1 MSLRS
6 FLPLLLL
13 AACVRAPR
21 PGASTAAPNR
31 FADPIQRQIATA
43 QDERNTA
50 ALLPFLRAENPA
62 YRAAAAEAFGSV
74 QTPAAVP
81 ALLPLLRDAAPPV
94 RRAAA
99 YALGQTAD
107 SAAVDSLRVRVLQ
120 EPDGRV
126 RRTVQEAL
134 GRCVSRRTV
143 AELWRV
149 EILTDT
155 ARAAALAAGLQCLA
169 VRGLMTPEAVRRT
182 VALLTNFP
190 NLPNGARL
198 AAATAL
204 ARTRGLDADL
214 ARLALP
220 TLLRLATKDRYF
232 AVRSAT
238 AVALGRVAAL
248 PATSPATSPT
258 PNPQSPTPKIQNQT
272 PPAAQAT
279 AALLRLAAHDADARV
294 RVMALRALPF
304 QPTFYAASRAAVL
317 AALAD
322 LRPGVALTAA
332 EWLLAHGRGETGSD
346 LAARASKLAAWRPR
360 AVLLAAAL
368 RLASPASTASQI
380 EALQKRYKAA
390 PTAYEKGFL
399 LQALGEAPAAF
410 AFVRAETQTAGQ
422 APVVAGYGLAAL
434 LTMRRNPAFATSLV
448 PVFEESLRQA
458 LAGGDLAQ
466 VTAAAEALAD
476 TALAPHP
483 QPAALASDLAALHT
497 AQTRLTLPRD
507 IEAWLALQTTLDKLG
522 KTTRPTPAPKGT
534 AAQHPIDWKLVE
546 TIPAGQRV
554 RLRTT
559 QGELVVALLVNDAP
573 GAVGSFVALARA
585 GFYDGLYFHRVIPNF
600 VAQGGDPRGDGAGS
614 APYTL
619 RSELPD
625 LSYQEGSLGLASA
638 GKDTESCQFFITHA
652 PTPHLNGR
660 YPIFGRVVQGLDVL
674 PRLEIGDRIL
684 GVTVLGA
691 GL

>member
-1 MSLRS
+1 MLLRS

-13 AACVRAPR
+13 AACARTPR
-21 PGASTAAPNR
+21 PAATAPNR
-31 FADPIQRQIATA
+31 FADPVQRQIATA
-43 QDERNTA
+43 QDERNIA
-50 ALLPFLRAENPA
+50 ALLPFLTAANPA
-62 YRAAAAEAFGSV
+62 HRAAAAEAFGSV
-74 QTPAAVP
+74 QAPAAVP

-107 SAAVDSLRVRVLQ
+107 SAAVDSLRVRMLQ
-120 EPDGRV
+120 EPDGQV

-134 GRCVSRRTV
+134 GRCVSRRSV

-149 EILTDT
+149 PVLTDT
-155 ARAAALAAGLQCLA
+155 ARAAALAAGLQRLA

-182 VALLTNFP
+182 VGLLSQFL
-190 NLPNGARL
+190 NLPNGPRL

-204 ARTRGLDADL
+204 ARSRGLDADL

-220 TLLRLATKDRYF
+220 ALLRLAAKDRYF
-232 AVRSAT
+232 AVRSAA

-248 PATSPATSPT
+248 PAV
-258 PNPQSPTPKIQNQT
+258 PNTQDPKTNHPQ
-272 PPAAQAT
+272 PAAQA
-279 AALLRLAAHDADARV
+279 ALVRLATHDADARV
-294 RVMALRALPF
+294 RVVALRALPV
-304 QPTFYAASRAAVL
+304 QPVFYAASRAAVF

-322 LRPGVALTAA
+322 ARPGVALTAA
-332 EWLLAHGRGETGSD
+332 EWLLAHGRGETGPA
-346 LAARASKLAAWRPR
+346 LAARADQLAAWRPR
-360 AVLLAAAL
+360 AVLLAAGL
-368 RLASPASTASQI
+368 RLASPASAASQI
-380 EALQKRYKAA
+380 EALQRRYKAA

-410 AFVRAETQTAGQ
+410 GFVRVETQAAGQ
-422 APVVAGYGLAAL
+422 PVVAGYGLAAL
-434 LTMRRNPAFATSLV
+434 LAMRRNPAFAPAQV
-448 PVFEESLRQA
+448 PVFEETLRQA

-476 TALAPHP
+476 TALAPRP
-483 QPAALASDLAALHT
+483 QPADLAALRA
-497 AQTRLTLPRD
+497 AQTRLALPRD
-507 IEAWLALQTTLDKLG
+507 IEAWQALQTTLDKLE
-522 KTTRPTPAPKGT
+522 KNARPTPTPKGT

-546 TIPAGQRV
+546 TIAPGQRV

-559 QGELVVALLVNDAP
+559 QGDVLVELLVNEAP

-585 GFYDGLYFHRVIPNF
+585 GFYNGLAFHRVIANF

-619 RSELPD
+619 RSELPA
-625 LSYQEGSLGLASA
+625 LHYGTGSLGLASA
-638 GKDTESCQFFITHA
+638 GKDTESCQFFLTHA
-652 PTPHLNGR
+652 PTPHLDGR
-660 YPIFGRVVQGLDVL
+660 YPIFGRLVQGLEVL

-684 GVTVLGA
+684 GVEVLGA

>member
-94 RRAAA
+94 RAAAA

-107 SAAVDSLRVRVLQ
+107 STAVDSLRVRVLQ

-220 TLLRLATKDRYF
+220 TLLRLAAKDRYF
-232 AVRSAT
+232 AVRSAA

-248 PATSPATSPT
+248 PATPPT
-258 PNPQSPTPKIQNQT
+258 PNIQSPTPKTQNQT

-304 QPTFYAASRAAVL
+304 QPAFYAASRAAVL

-322 LRPGVALTAA
+322 GRPGVALTAA
-332 EWLLAHGRGETGSD
+332 EWLLAHGRGETGPD

-368 RLASPASTASQI
+368 RLASPASAASQI

-410 AFVRAETQTAGQ
+410 AFVRAETQAAGQ

-434 LTMRRNPAFATSLV
+434 LAMRRNSAFAPGLV

-476 TALAPHP
+476 TALAPRP
-483 QPAALASDLAALHT
+483 QPAALAADLAALHA

-507 IEAWLALQTTLDKLG
+507 IEAWLALQTTLDKLE

-619 RSELPD
+619 RSELPE
-625 LSYQEGSLGLASA
+625 LHYLEGSLGLASA